1 MLTRCAVAVSSF
13 PKGAPS
19 APTAVYK
26 TLFTIKPMQTGAF
39 ASQKQKD
46 LQAEGKMVSRACIH
60 QEML

>member
-13 PKGAPS
+13 PKG

-39 ASQKQKD
+39 TSQKQIKICK
-46 LQAEGKMVSRACIH
+46 LKEKWF
-60 QEML
+60 

>member
-39 ASQKQKD
+39 ASRKQIKICKPK
-46 LQAEGKMVSRACIH
+46 EKWF
-60 QEML
+60 